1 MVTGLP
7 RQPDRFM
14 GRYSQSL
21 LPLRG
26 EDDSNKAVPGQKNQ
40 IEWRPELIQIG
51 VINFRFGSKPVLRRH
66 RRVGPLLEVK
76 PTKSGNKR
84 TLPHEGRLSGQQRT
98 SGGTPLHNRF

>member
-14 GRYSQSL
+14 GKYSQSL

-26 EDDSNKAVPGQKNQ
+26 EDDSNKAVPGQKYQ

-51 VINFRFGSKPVLRRH
+51 VINFRCGS
-66 RRVGPLLEVK
+66 
-76 PTKSGNKR
+76 
-84 TLPHEGRLSGQQRT
+84 QD
-98 SGGTPLHNRF
+98 